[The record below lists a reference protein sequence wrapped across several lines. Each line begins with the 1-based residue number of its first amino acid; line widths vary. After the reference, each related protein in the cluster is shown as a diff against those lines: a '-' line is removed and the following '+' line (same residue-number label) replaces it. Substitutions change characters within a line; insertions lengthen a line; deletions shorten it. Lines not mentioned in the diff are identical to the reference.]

1 MNLPNRLTLAR
12 ISLVPPLVVVL
23 LTRVPNFE
31 FWGVLILLGAALTD
45 WLDGYL
51 ARRRG
56 QITPLGV
63 LLDPVADKLLISAA
77 FIALVELGLA
87 PAWMV
92 VIIVGRELAVQG
104 MRTIAT
110 AEGFRVVVSDLGKAK
125 MVLQVCAASLLLLAS
140 RFPELRL
147 AGTLALWLVML
158 FALVSA
164 VRYFNEFW
172 RKLGARWHQRRGSVV
187 VLQPEKESEPERERE
202 NKNVVV
208 H

>member
-1 MNLPNRLTLAR
+1 MNLPTRLTLAR
-12 ISLVPPLVVVL
+12 ISLVPLLVVVL

-31 FWGVLILLGAALTD
+31 FWGVLIMLGAALTD

-51 ARRRG
+51 ARRRH

-63 LLDPVADKLLISAA
+63 LLDPVADKLLISGA

-92 VIIVGRELAVQG
+92 VIIVGREFAVQG

-140 RFPELRL
+140 RFPELHL

-164 VRYFNEFW
+164 VRYFSEFW
-172 RKLGARWHQRRGSVV
+172 RKLDARQRRGSLL
-187 VLQPEKESEPERERE
+187 VLRPEKESERERE
-202 NKNVVV
+202 QKDKDVVV